1 MMRLILSVLL
11 SLILLLS
18 VSLGHPQPVG
28 AIISQQEEAPGQM
41 LFKSRHT
48 LRDNWGESWQVIL
61 FKRVKDNRVQQ
72 VDLRLV
78 GFPETAIFIHPQS
91 LTLTTTQGKT
101 FQASDRFAQKTPA
114 PNVGEYDL
122 QGILAQLSNSQGIQ
136 LSLPLESEG
145 PTDLTIPLPV
155 VLEWQELANF

>member
-1 MMRLILSVLL
+1 MRLVLSAILTF
-11 SLILLLS
+11 ILLLS
-18 VSLGHPQPVG
+18 VSLGYAPPAG
-28 AIISQQEEAPGQM
+28 AILSQQEETPGQI
-41 LFKSRHT
+41 LFQSRHT
-48 LRDNWGESWQVIL
+48 LRDNRGESWQVIL

-78 GFPETAIFIHPQS
+78 GFPETATFIHPQP

-122 QGILAQLSNSQGIQ
+122 KDILVELSTAQGIKLR
-136 LSLPLESEG
+136 LPLKRDS
-145 PTDLTIPLPV
+145 LTYLPIPLPV
-155 VLEWQELANF
+155 VLEWQELTNF

>member
-1 MMRLILSVLL
+1 MMRLVLSLLL
-11 SLILLLS
+11 SLIFLFS
-18 VSLGHPQPVG
+18 VSLGHPQPAG
-28 AIISQQEEAPGQM
+28 AIISQQEEAPGQI
-41 LFKSRHT
+41 LSQSRHT
-48 LRDNWGESWQVIL
+48 LRDSSGESWQVIL

-78 GFPETAIFIHPQS
+78 GFPETATFIHPQP

-122 QGILAQLSNSQGIQ
+122 KDILLELPTDQGIQ
-136 LSLPLESEG
+136 LSLLLESER
-145 PTDLTIPLPV
+145 PTYLTIPLPV